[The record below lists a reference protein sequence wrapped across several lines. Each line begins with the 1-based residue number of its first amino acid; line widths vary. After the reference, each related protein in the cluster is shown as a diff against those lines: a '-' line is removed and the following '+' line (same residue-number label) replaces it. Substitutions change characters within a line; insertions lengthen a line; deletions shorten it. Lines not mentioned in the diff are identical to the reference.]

1 MFLVPVPLFFIF
13 FDQLKNLNFIILERT
28 HMLEDVINLSF
39 LPLPVSSL
47 IIPFLLLAL
56 LNNTKNISNTIY
68 FVILSFFVALFSL
81 SFSNRFYFS
90 NFLNLSQF
98 YLPFFALICG
108 EIIGSKDKLTNNFF
122 KYLSIVTFVI
132 MSIQIISSIIKN
144 SEGLNSDIFLFYIY
158 QTEQYSSLILVLSSF
173 ICLIKF
179 FDFKNSK
186 IFNTKSTIY
195 LLILLTYCFLSRN
208 LLIFTYLTMYFILVI
223 SFMKKDKFINYL
235 IISFI
240 IIIIFYLNI
249 DYYEL
254 SLNKEIIEKSQ
265 WYKIYL
271 SEISSEPRKFLFGSN
286 ADNKLYANTKG
297 IYNYYIDFIYNFGF
311 ISLLPLIF
319 IIYLTFSKTIIHKKQ
334 IINNRQY
341 LIIFFVLS
349 IILVI
354 ECFIKVPLK
363 QPYIGILSFFI
374 WGIYYSKLISYN
386 KKNEN

>member
-1 MFLVPVPLFFIF
+1 
-13 FDQLKNLNFIILERT
+13 
-28 HMLEDVINLSF
+28 
-39 LPLPVSSL
+39 
-47 IIPFLLLAL
+47 
-56 LNNTKNISNTIY
+56 
-68 FVILSFFVALFSL
+68 
-81 SFSNRFYFS
+81 
-90 NFLNLSQF
+90 
-98 YLPFFALICG
+98 
-108 EIIGSKDKLTNNFF
+108 
-122 KYLSIVTFVI
+122 
-132 MSIQIISSIIKN
+132 
-144 SEGLNSDIFLFYIY
+144 
-158 QTEQYSSLILVLSSF
+158 
-173 ICLIKF
+173 
-179 FDFKNSK
+179 
-186 IFNTKSTIY
+186 
-195 LLILLTYCFLSRN
+195 
-208 LLIFTYLTMYFILVI
+208 
-223 SFMKKDKFINYL
+223 MKKDKFINYL

-271 SEISSEPRKFLFGSN
+271 SEISSEPIKFLFGSN

-311 ISLLPLIF
+311 ISLLPLIV